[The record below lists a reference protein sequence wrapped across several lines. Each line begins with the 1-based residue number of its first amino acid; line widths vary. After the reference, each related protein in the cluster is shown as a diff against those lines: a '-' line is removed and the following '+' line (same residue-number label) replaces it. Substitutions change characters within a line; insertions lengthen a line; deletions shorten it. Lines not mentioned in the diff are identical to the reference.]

1 MTTPSTHDAAPGTP
15 GSAGPSPLGAP
26 QPTRSVADLVR
37 AAISGWLGTA
47 LEFMDFQLYSLAA
60 ALVFSQLFFA
70 SEDAGMAVIG
80 AMATYGVG
88 YVARPVGAWYFGRM
102 GDRIGRKKVLFYTIV
117 LMGVATTLIGFLPTY
132 GQVGLLAPALL
143 VTLRLLQ
150 GFGAGAEISGAGVM
164 LAEYAP
170 VRRRGLVASLV
181 ALGTNCGTLFASA
194 IWAILLV
201 VVTEQQLLDWAWRIP
216 FIASALVMVF
226 AVWVRFN
233 LKESPVFE
241 ARDDVVDGAA
251 VDTAEAPEGE
261 IPDEAREFV
270 QARSLTVKSVAVAF
284 LLRFG
289 QAGNSGMIQTYL
301 ISFMTVFLLLDKQLS
316 TEVVIISSLVAF
328 VTVPVIGLLGDRYG
342 RKTMYTIMSAVGV
355 VVAIP
360 CMLLIV
366 SGVTWQVI
374 VGYVI
379 IHNIGVMSLAS
390 MENLALPEIFGA
402 KNRYQATGVVRE
414 VAAIVATGAT
424 PVIAAAIVAATG
436 SWIPVAVII
445 MFFSGCA
452 LFAALWMKE
461 VAGRDLTDPRPA
473 M

>member
-1 MTTPSTHDAAPGTP
+1 MNTSPTDVASTGGSDMPAAPET
-15 GSAGPSPLGAP
+15 
-26 QPTRSVADLVR
+26 PTRSVGDLVR
-37 AAISGWLGTA
+37 AAVSGWLGTA

-70 SEDAGMAVIG
+70 ADDPGMAVIG

-88 YVARPVGAWYFGRM
+88 YVARPVGAWFFGRM

-117 LMGVATTLIGFLPTY
+117 LMGLATTLIGILPTY
-132 GQVGLLAPALL
+132 ETVGILAPALL
-143 VTLRLLQ
+143 VALRLLQ
-150 GFGAGAEISGAGVM
+150 GLGAGAEISGAGVM

-170 VRRRGLVASLV
+170 TKRRGLVASLV

-194 IWAILLV
+194 IWALLLV

-216 FIASALVMVF
+216 FIASAVVMVF

-241 ARDDVVDGAA
+241 ARGDVVDGEA
-251 VDTAEAPEGE
+251 VTADEVEPVSEQKAEQVAE
-261 IPDEAREFV
+261 FREARP
-270 QARSLTVKSVAVAF
+270 LTVKAVAVAF

-301 ISFMTVFLLLDKQLS
+301 ISFMTVFLMLDKQLS
-316 TEVVIISSLVAF
+316 TEVVIYSSLAAF
-328 VTVPVIGLLGDRYG
+328 VTVPVVGLLGDRFG
-342 RKTMYTIMSAVGV
+342 RKTMYTIMSAVAL

-360 CMLLIV
+360 CILLIV

-374 VGYVI
+374 LGYVI
-379 IHNIGVMSLAS
+379 LHNLAVMSLAS

-402 KNRYQATGVVRE
+402 RNRYQATAVVRE
-414 VAAIVATGAT
+414 IAAIVATGAT

-445 MFFSGCA
+445 MFFSACA
-452 LFAALWMKE
+452 LFAAVWMKE
-461 VAGRDLTDPRPA
+461 VAGRDLTDPNPA

>member
-1 MTTPSTHDAAPGTP
+1 MSIDRPVTAPEH
-15 GSAGPSPLGAP
+15 
-26 QPTRSVADLVR
+26 PTRSVGDLVR
-37 AAISGWLGTA
+37 AAVSGWLGTA

-70 SEDAGMAVIG
+70 ADDPGMAVIG

-88 YVARPVGAWYFGRM
+88 YVARPVGAWFFGRM

-117 LMGVATTLIGFLPTY
+117 LMGLATTLIGVLPTY
-132 GQVGLLAPALL
+132 ESVGILAPALL
-143 VTLRLLQ
+143 VALRLLQ
-150 GFGAGAEISGAGVM
+150 GLGAGAEISGAGVM

-170 VRRRGLVASLV
+170 TKRRGLVASLV

-194 IWAILLV
+194 IWAVLLV

-216 FIASALVMVF
+216 FIASAVVMVF

-241 ARDDVVDGAA
+241 ARGDVVDGEA
-251 VDTAEAPEGE
+251 VTADEVEPVSEQKAEQVAE
-261 IPDEAREFV
+261 FREARP
-270 QARSLTVKSVAVAF
+270 LTVKAVAVAF

-301 ISFMTVFLLLDKQLS
+301 ISFMTVFLMLDKQLS
-316 TEVVIISSLVAF
+316 TEVVIYSSLAAF
-328 VTVPVIGLLGDRYG
+328 VTVPVVGLLGDRFG
-342 RKTMYTIMSAVGV
+342 RKTMYTIMSAIAL

-360 CMLLIV
+360 CILLIV

-374 VGYVI
+374 LGYLVL
-379 IHNIGVMSLAS
+379 HNLAVMSLAS

-402 KNRYQATGVVRE
+402 RNRYQATAVVRE
-414 VAAIVATGAT
+414 IAAIVATGAT

-445 MFFSGCA
+445 MFFSACA
-452 LFAALWMKE
+452 LFAAVWMKE
-461 VAGRDLTDPRPA
+461 VAGRDLTDPTPA

>member
-1 MTTPSTHDAAPGTP
+1 MSIDRPVTAPEH
-15 GSAGPSPLGAP
+15 
-26 QPTRSVADLVR
+26 PTRSVGDLVR
-37 AAISGWLGTA
+37 AAVSGWLGTA
-47 LEFMDFQLYSLAA
+47 LQFMDFQLYSLAA

-70 SEDAGMAVIG
+70 ADDPGMAVIG

-88 YVARPVGAWYFGRM
+88 YVARPVGAWFFGRM

-117 LMGVATTLIGFLPTY
+117 LMGLATTLIGILPTY
-132 GQVGLLAPALL
+132 ESVGILAPALL
-143 VTLRLLQ
+143 VALRLLQ
-150 GFGAGAEISGAGVM
+150 GLGAGAEISGAGVM

-170 VRRRGLVASLV
+170 TKRRGLVASLV

-194 IWAILLV
+194 IWAVLLV

-216 FIASALVMVF
+216 FIASAIVMVF

-241 ARDDVVDGAA
+241 ARGDVVDGEA
-251 VDTAEAPEGE
+251 VTADEVEPVSEQKAEQVAE
-261 IPDEAREFV
+261 FREARP
-270 QARSLTVKSVAVAF
+270 LTVKAVAVAF

-301 ISFMTVFLLLDKQLS
+301 ISFMTVFLMLDKQLS
-316 TEVVIISSLVAF
+316 TEVVIYSSLAAF
-328 VTVPVIGLLGDRYG
+328 VTVPVVGLLGDRFG
-342 RKTMYTIMSAVGV
+342 RKTMYTIMSAIAL

-360 CMLLIV
+360 CILLIV

-374 VGYVI
+374 LGYVVL
-379 IHNIGVMSLAS
+379 HNLAVMSLAS

-402 KNRYQATGVVRE
+402 RNRYQATAVVRE
-414 VAAIVATGAT
+414 IAAIVATGAT

-445 MFFSGCA
+445 MFFSACA
-452 LFAALWMKE
+452 LFAAVWMKE
-461 VAGRDLTDPRPA
+461 VAGRDLTDPNPA